1 MRRVTKNLIET
12 CRYGN
17 FAGTPLRTN
26 GRKRMFSFCPGGLL
40 LAEFESVA
48 VDETWA
54 LADINRVKGA
64 RTFTVNVT
72 VPLRIRAGP
81 VSQVAGKLAI

>member
-1 MRRVTKNLIET
+1 M
-12 CRYGN
+12 
-17 FAGTPLRTN
+17 
-26 GRKRMFSFCPGGLL
+26 
-40 LAEFESVA
+40 AEFESVA